1 MARKETTMNF
11 KPFALLVVAMLAT
24 VAPSQAQSPCSPA
37 QFPLLNAKGEW
48 MGDVQVVLNDNRV
61 CVTYRAHGS
70 IKIGDASLAVAQT
83 RDGIPGMDTGEP
95 YAFGFPW
102 MAGLTLPTT
111 EITGC
116 VLMPENNPSGMIV
129 VSTQANLRKGGIP
142 IETWAGFVDGT
153 NTCYFETTCLP
164 ADEP

>member
-1 MARKETTMNF
+1 MNL
-11 KPFALLVVAMLAT
+11 KPFTLLVLAT
-24 VAPSQAQSPCSPA
+24 LAAVTPSQAQSPCSPA
-37 QFPLLNAKGEW
+37 QFPLLNAMGES
-48 MGDVQVVLNDNRV
+48 MGDVQVVLDGDRV
-61 CVTYRAHGS
+61 CVTYRAHGT
-70 IKIGDASLAVAQT
+70 IKIGDASLAVAET
-83 RDGIPGMDTGEP
+83 SAGIPGLDQGAP
-95 YAFGFPW
+95 LAFGFPW